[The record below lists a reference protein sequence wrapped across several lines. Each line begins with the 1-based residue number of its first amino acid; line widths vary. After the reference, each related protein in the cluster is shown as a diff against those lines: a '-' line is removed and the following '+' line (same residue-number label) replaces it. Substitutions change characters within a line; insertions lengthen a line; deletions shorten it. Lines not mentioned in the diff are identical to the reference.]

1 MLKMWIMS
9 KVIEEA
15 KKYKDLPTKKLKKT
29 IRQYKSLSRSNSDM
43 YNFVFSFIIMI
54 LTAPFFMEITYLNL
68 CLLILV
74 HYLFFWE
81 FLHKYKK
88 SKLLAKNWIPVDIM
102 NKSDKKIY
110 WNQELINKENW
121 WSQSFSNNH

>member
-1 MLKMWIMS
+1 MS

-43 YNFVFSFIIMI
+43 YNFVFSFVIMI

-88 SKLLAKNWIPVDIM
+88 SKLVSDENKKEIDEVIEILEGYLKDRETKNP
-102 NKSDKKIY
+102 S
-110 WNQELINKENW
+110 E
-121 WSQSFSNNH
+121 